1 MIRIDI
7 NVLIIDFHKYL
18 FFFQMFQMIYKKWLG
33 KNSTLFNHNNYFQ
46 ILFNFPNAKH
56 IR

>member
-33 KNSTLFNHNNYFQ
+33 KKQYF
-46 ILFNFPNAKH
+46 I
-56 IR
+56 